1 MSLLALLHQAAN
13 GSFPTDDGAV
23 EVLPSPSG
31 PCDAVVAL
39 TGHSVVASRV
49 TERWVQERVSRDDLT
64 GPMRADFVAA
74 LAEEL
79 GTKPGSVDV
88 LLAAPRLDSP
98 PAVELSEV
106 EHGDARTA
114 RARRYRTEVRS
125 YADRDG
131 GGVVNLGRGL
141 DGRLDLSIELLP
153 EVRSFGRGRK
163 IIEAA
168 RTLVPP
174 SEFLFASIAP
184 GNARCLRAALAA
196 GFAPIGGEV
205 LFLVRPLSQEGG
217 T

>member
-1 MSLLALLHQAAN
+1 MSLLALLHQASS
-13 GSFPTDDGAV
+13 GSFPTDGGAV

-31 PCDAVVAL
+31 ACDAVVAL
-39 TGHSVVASRV
+39 TGHSVVAARV
-49 TERWVQERVSRDDLT
+49 TEHWVQERVPRDDLT

-79 GTKPGSVDV
+79 GTNPGSIDV

-98 PAVELSEV
+98 PPVELFEV
-106 EHGDARTA
+106 GHGDARTA
-114 RARRYRTEVRS
+114 QARHYRTEVRS
-125 YADRDG
+125 YADRDSSG
-131 GGVVNLGRGL
+131 IVNLGRGL
-141 DGRLDLSIELLP
+141 DGRLDLSIELPP

-174 SEFLFASIAP
+174 SEFVFASIAP

-196 GFAPIGGEV
+196 GFAPIGSEV
-205 LFLVRPLSQEGG
+205 LFLVRPLLQERG